1 MPNKWPWAD
10 LMGWLQSDAG
20 QMAMAGA
27 AGGLVRWLT
36 LREHWRDGA
45 VSLIVGSICAL
56 YLGPLAEPMLAPVV
70 GKIAAQG
77 DAKGFS
83 SFVVGLG
90 GIGIAGFVI
99 ETLRR
104 FRSEKS
110 AGKAKPMRPDRSA
123 GDGEA

>member
-1 MPNKWPWAD
+1 MNKGTGVLAD
-10 LMGWLQSDAG
+10 LLLWLQTDAG
-20 QMAMAGA
+20 AAAMAGA

-36 LREHWRDGA
+36 LREHWRDGV
-45 VSLIVGSICAL
+45 VSLVVGSLCAL
-56 YLGPLAEPMLAPVV
+56 YLGPLVEPMLAPVV
-70 GKIAAQG
+70 GKLSPAA

-104 FRSEKS
+104 FR
-110 AGKAKPMRPDRSA
+110 AQKAAS
-123 GDGEA
+123 DGQK

>member
-1 MPNKWPWAD
+1 MNKGAGFLAD
-10 LMGWLQSDAG
+10 LLTWLQTDMGAA
-20 QMAMAGA
+20 AMAGA

-36 LREHWRDGA
+36 LREHWRDGV
-45 VSLIVGSICAL
+45 VSLVVGSLCAL
-56 YLGPLAEPMLAPVV
+56 YLGPLVEPMLVPII

-99 ETLRR
+99 ETLRK
-104 FRSEKS
+104 FRAQKGGDNGEK
-110 AGKAKPMRPDRSA
+110 
-123 GDGEA
+123 